1 MDTSYKDRRKDIYGD
16 GVGGLAYVQSMGDD
30 LTVVNSARASLDQV
44 SHTMGDR
51 EKKLSNFLIREG
63 HTSTTEHNVITFWIK
78 APLFVARQHMRHR
91 TFSFNEIS
99 RRYTSQNI
107 EFYLPKEMRKQDEK
121 NRQASLD
128 ETFNPIISYEPYEQ
142 YVFQRLTANLSIKLH
157 SEQSL
162 VLFYKMIDQGVA
174 REQARMVL
182 PQNLYTTYWC
192 TGSLHNWVNSFI
204 AKRDHEDAQW
214 EIRLLAQE
222 ISRQIRNIWP
232 IAHANFVKHGKI
244 LDPDR

>member
-1 MDTSYKDRRKDIYGD
+1 MSNNPQENKVCIYNDNIG
-16 GVGGLAYVQSMGDD
+16 GVAVIQYMGDD
-30 LTVVNSARASLDQV
+30 LTIVNSARASLGKF
-44 SHTMGDR
+44 STEMGKS
-51 EKKLSNFLIREG
+51 EKRLSNFLIRNG

-99 RRYTSQNI
+99 RRYTSENL
-107 EFYLPKEMRKQDEK
+107 EFYIPNVLRKQDVE

-128 ETFNPIISYEPYEQ
+128 ETFDPFLDFGAGFYTPCAIASVALRKHVQ
-142 YVFQRLTANLSIKLH
+142 H
-157 SEQSL
+157 SLLLYNE
-162 VLFYKMIDQGVA
+162 MIAKGVA
-174 REQARMVL
+174 REQARMIL

-214 EIRLLAQE
+214 EIKLLAKE
-222 ISRQIRNIWP
+222 ISRQIREIYP
-232 IAHANFVKHGKI
+232 LAHENFVKHGKI
-244 LDPDR
+244 LDPDRD